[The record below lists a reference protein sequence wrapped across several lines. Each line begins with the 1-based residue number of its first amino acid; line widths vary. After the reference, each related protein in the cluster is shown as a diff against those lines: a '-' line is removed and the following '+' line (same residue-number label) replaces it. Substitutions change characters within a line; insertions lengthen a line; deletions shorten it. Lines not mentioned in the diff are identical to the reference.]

1 MSSQTELYQQVIL
14 EHNKKPRNFGKL
26 ESCTHKAEGFNPLCG
41 DHIWVYLRLHNAL
54 VEDIKFEGQGCAIC
68 KASSS
73 LMTAA
78 IKGKSVEEAKQIFDE
93 FHRMVIGE
101 LHPERDPN
109 SLGKLA
115 MFSNIWQY
123 PSRVKCAALAWHAMK
138 GALDN
143 ESTVSTE

>member
-1 MSSQTELYQQVIL
+1 MSSQTDLYQQVIL

-26 ESCTHKAEGFNPLCG
+26 EGSTHQSEGYNPLCG
-41 DHIWVYLRLHNAL
+41 DHIWVYLKLENGLIA
-54 VEDIKFEGQGCAIC
+54 DIKFEGQGCAIC

-73 LMTAA
+73 LMTTSV
-78 IKGKSVEEAKQIFDE
+78 KGKTIEEAKHLFSE
-93 FHRMVIGE
+93 FHSMVKGE
-101 LHPERDPN
+101 LHPDRDPN

-123 PSRVKCAALAWHAMK
+123 PSRVKCAALAWHAMR
-138 GALDN
+138 GALDR